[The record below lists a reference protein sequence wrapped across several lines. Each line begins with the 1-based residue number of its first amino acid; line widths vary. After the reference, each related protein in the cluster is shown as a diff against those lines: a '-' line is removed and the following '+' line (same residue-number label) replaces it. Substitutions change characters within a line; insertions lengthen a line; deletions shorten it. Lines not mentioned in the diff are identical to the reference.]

1 MLAYLFGWT
10 DEGVEET
17 DPRSRRQKYLTCK
30 LIEKG
35 SIKLKPNTPCVT
47 DILKIEPTVD
57 TDRML
62 YEKKRLKRHKK
73 LLRPIM

>member
-1 MLAYLFGWT
+1 MFSYLFGWT
-10 DEGVEET
+10 DEGIEET
-17 DPRSRRQKYLTCK
+17 DPISRRQKYLSCK

-35 SIKLKPNTPCVT
+35 IKLKPNIPCTT
-47 DILKIEPTVD
+47 DIRKIEPKVD